1 MAAFPKVS
9 SCGLVCKWCFWI
21 VHYES
26 SFMKNSFNITYA
38 CQNLLSLTA
47 VICYSYYI
55 IFRRL
60 GSNYI
65 NLSKFKSRPCK
76 QNEIWTKCKNSLII
90 SFNLTYKINMD
101 FIQRCIVFFKR
112 LLILE
117 VILLSL
123 WLVIFKQ

>member
-1 MAAFPKVS
+1 
-9 SCGLVCKWCFWI
+9 
-21 VHYES
+21 
-26 SFMKNSFNITYA
+26 MKNSFDITHT
-38 CQNLLSLTA
+38 CLILLFLTA
-47 VICYSYYI
+47 VICYSNFT

-65 NLSKFKSRPCK
+65 NLSKFKNSPRK
-76 QNEIWTKCKNSLII
+76 QNEVWAKCKNSSIV
-90 SFNLTYKINMD
+90 SFNLTYKINKD
-101 FIQRCIVFFKR
+101 FIQECIFIFKR